1 MLLLDELMIACSLLV
16 VVGGIH
22 NLKNVKINW
31 FKDLIS

>member
-22 NLKNVKINW
+22 NLKNVN
-31 FKDLIS
+31 LN